1 MKGKKNAE
9 YEESQI
15 TMYIF
20 GLKFYFAQK
29 QFEKK
34 FLYLYTIKFYS
45 HVAEYLKH
53 SNDTPE
59 LNIHKY
65 ANYNIIEIYIHR
77 LCTTTDFHSDGLL
90 DNDVREVLSFQKN
103 TKASGK
109 DIFHTPQK

>member
-45 HVAEYLKH
+45 HIAGYLKH

-77 LCTTTDFHSDGLL
+77 LCTTTDFHSDGWIT
-90 DNDVREVLSFQKN
+90 R
-103 TKASGK
+103 
-109 DIFHTPQK
+109 